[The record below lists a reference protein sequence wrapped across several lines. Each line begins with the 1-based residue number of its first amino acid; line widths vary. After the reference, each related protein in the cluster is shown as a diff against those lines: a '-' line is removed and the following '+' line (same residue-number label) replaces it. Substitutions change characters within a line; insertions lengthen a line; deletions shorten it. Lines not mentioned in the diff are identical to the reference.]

1 MKKVK
6 IIKREDG
13 KPKTPSPAKEKPEKK
28 RSIEGTIQDW
38 VTERRENADTEDRS
52 RNSEFAAWTNDT
64 IPAEAV

>member
-6 IIKREDG
+6 IIKRDDG
-13 KPKTPSPAKEKPEKK
+13 KPKTPPPVKEKPGKK

-52 RNSEFAAWTNDT
+52 RNSQFNAWNDT
-64 IPAEAV
+64 FPAEAI

>member
-6 IIKREDG
+6 IIKRDDD
-13 KPKTPSPAKEKPEKK
+13 KPKTPSPVKEKSERK

-38 VTERRENADTEDRS
+38 VTERREKADTEIRS
-52 RNSEFAAWTNDT
+52 RNSKFDSWTNDA